1 MKEDE
6 ERKAELDED
15 DMMFTY
21 TKTEVLNKKSKN
33 KKKLLLNRSKK
44 NKKLLSKKSKSI
56 VKKAL
61 TNAVSNNNSSINT
74 RRKAM
79 LNSLNTINNKH
90 SEKSEITTTKSAS
103 LIDSELNKFKKLEK
117 QKQQQKQPQPQK
129 QQQQQ
134 QQQQNKK
141 NKENESKS
149 NSALNKTVEGK
160 STTRRSGKKG
170 ASSTHTELKNDSSTS
185 FTTLETPSSTTTTTT
200 TTNKLGN
207 KKSKSVSSLLML
219 SASSSSSNFDNDLH
233 LDKNNAINHLNEMLK
248 MTKYTGAFSN
258 ESTNLKLFN
267 NTLTE
272 SDNENEYSYGELS
285 KQPTT
290 ATTSLQPTT
299 SAGALRFE
307 NSPKQNEAK
316 KIKKLIGAALD
327 SDDFSNKSLKRG
339 RKPKKIPTQPIK
351 YLTGSVESSSTGDNY
366 LSKLNDQIKS
376 QMLMNKKETVTNIL
390 EHSQSSTSSSS
401 NPFISSQ
408 SQSPVRTLATSP
420 AITSVAKSSII
431 TKMSPLSV
439 IRTIVRPYQGGVGGM
454 PANSLTIPAISN
466 PKTTVLAQQQSMQAV
481 KSQSHSSLQTISN
494 RPSAYPA
501 IQVLNQ
507 NPKPILVTKRV
518 NQQGAAANPINLPLT
533 TPLGKPLTFLSN
545 AAAAPSPGSKVVIR
559 AFNTQPSTINIM
571 NKPALSNQVW
581 VLNQPGGQPTGAMS
595 AKPAAT
601 AVSTNSAASVAA
613 TVAAAVAAETSQNL
627 ISSFLKQQQQ
637 QQQPVI
643 KTIVN
648 NNIFT
653 SNTNNYVINNS
664 NNYTIIANPN
674 SSSSKA
680 NASSNA
686 SVDTQL
692 VLNKLNEKFQN

>member
-1 MKEDE
+1 MKEEE

-33 KKKLLLNRSKK
+33 KKKLLLNKNKKLNKK

-61 TNAVSNNNSSINT
+61 TNAVSNTNCSINT

-79 LNSLNTINNKH
+79 LNSLNTINNKN
-90 SEKSEITTTKSAS
+90 SETEITTTKSAS

-117 QKQQQKQPQPQK
+117 QKQQQNQQK

-149 NSALNKTVEGK
+149 NIALNKTVEGK

-170 ASSTHTELKNDSSTS
+170 TPSTNTELKNESSTS
-185 FTTLETPSSTTTTTT
+185 STTLETPSATNIT

-267 NTLTE
+267 NTLNE
-272 SDNENEYSYGELS
+272 SDNENEYSFGELS
-285 KQPTT
+285 KQQTT
-290 ATTSLQPTT
+290 TTMSQVQPTT
-299 SAGALRFE
+299 SAGALRSE
-307 NSPKQNEAK
+307 SQKKNEAK
-316 KIKKLIGAALD
+316 KIKKLIGSTLD
-327 SDDFSNKSLKRG
+327 SDDVNNKSLKRG

-376 QMLMNKKETVTNIL
+376 QMLMNKKETITNIL
-390 EHSQSSTSSSS
+390 EHSQSSSS

-408 SQSPVRTLATSP
+408 SQSPIRTLPTSP
-420 AITSVAKSSII
+420 VITSVAKSNII
-431 TKMSPLSV
+431 TKISPLSV
-439 IRTIVRPYQGGVGGM
+439 IRTIVRPSQGM
-454 PANSLTIPAISN
+454 PTNSLTIPSISN
-466 PKTTVLAQQQSMQAV
+466 PKTTLISQQQQAQSILAV
-481 KSQSHSSLQTISN
+481 KSQSHPSLQTISN
-494 RPSAYPA
+494 RPSAAPA

-518 NQQGAAANPINLPLT
+518 NQPGVATNPINLPLT

-545 AAAAPSPGSKVVIR
+545 QAAAPAPGKVVIR

-571 NKPALSNQVW
+571 NKPASSNQIW
-581 VLNQPGGQPTGAMS
+581 VLNQPGGQPTAALN

-674 SSSSKA
+674 SSSSKS
-680 NASSNA
+680 NASSNS